1 MKLFQSVN
9 LQYSFYLFLFFR
21 KREGENQLVIQG
33 GDGERGGLVLFI
45 RGVKRGE
52 KWNGDHLGVAVVSL
66 AVVA

>member
-9 LQYSFYLFLFFR
+9 LEFSFYLFLFFR

-33 GDGERGGLVLFI
+33 GDGERGGVSTFI

-66 AVVA
+66 AVVG